1 MPAYHA
7 INGDTEH
14 SPGRPASADS
24 SRSRYALQCTSNM
37 SRLTANRQ
45 RSARGRKEVGMI
57 GQASWISSVINLVNT
72 SMEAQYTERKHKLK
86 IV

>member
-1 MPAYHA
+1 
-7 INGDTEH
+7 
-14 SPGRPASADS
+14 
-24 SRSRYALQCTSNM
+24 M